1 MAKVTGPLLSMD
13 ARGKIA
19 DSIVFMGWKGIQT
32 VRKFVV
38 PANPNTQAQQDVRA
52 YMTNAVGRYRD
63 VSMLGPD
70 KVAWD
75 AYAATEAKPMS
86 GFNSYCKTDINIQK
100 AGNTPLLL
108 VSFTLDVET
117 PNEID
122 VEVLSTVGKAIT
134 CYWGVKPSRLD
145 DSNAMSDDAG
155 TYTYT
160 IPTLTPGVKYYVS
173 CIMTTEANAGSR
185 TGIENAIVTS
195 A

>member
-32 VRKFVV
+32 VRKFVI

-63 VSMLGPD
+63 ASMLGPD

-100 AGNTPLLL
+100 AELAPLLL
-108 VSFTLDVET
+108 VGFELDVAT
-117 PNEID
+117 PSQID
-122 VEVLSTVGKAIT
+122 VTVNSTVGKDIT
-134 CYWGVKPSRLD
+134 VYWGVKPSRLD
-145 DSNAMSDDAG
+145 DSDDMVDTAG
-155 TYTYT
+155 VYTYT

-173 CIMTTEANAGSR
+173 CIMTTAANLGSR
-185 TGIENAIVTS
+185 TGILNAIVT
-195 A
+195 AA